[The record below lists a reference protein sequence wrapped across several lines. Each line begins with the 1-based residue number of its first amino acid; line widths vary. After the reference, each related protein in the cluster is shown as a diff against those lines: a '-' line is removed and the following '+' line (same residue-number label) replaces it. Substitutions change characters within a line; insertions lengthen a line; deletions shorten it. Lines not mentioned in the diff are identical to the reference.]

1 MVRVAQARPAMLA
14 VSATKNTI
22 VGVGRLRPSDI
33 PSAVAHTA
41 SNTALT
47 SSTIHG
53 TSAHRLQADDRADEQ
68 DQQRDPG
75 DAEPVP
81 THTAYAVP
89 VGRDCMAHARPT
101 MLRPIERRKTT
112 VGTARRKPCEA
123 ASAVAHTASSMPEP
137 IRMNH
142 AMANPSES
150 VLSWCGYC
158 SLVREPCRR
167 APRRC

>member
-53 TSAHRLQADDRADEQ
+53 TSAHRLQADDRADDQ

-75 DAEPVP
+75 AAEPVLAGHRSP
-81 THTAYAVP
+81 QD
-89 VGRDCMAHARPT
+89 R
-101 MLRPIERRKTT
+101 ERRADADPHG
-112 VGTARRKPCEA
+112 V
-123 ASAVAHTASSMPEP
+123 
-137 IRMNH
+137 
-142 AMANPSES
+142 
-150 VLSWCGYC
+150 
-158 SLVREPCRR
+158 
-167 APRRC
+167 